1 MIPGRIGYS
10 TRQILELQRYSIAR
24 QLAQRDWYGPDDYP
38 DGTIIKF
45 RKRFGNST
53 WYRYAAIKA
62 KGLWYTTG
70 PRSPKGYTWDELTA
84 WLGDPENIRKLKVA
98 TGWRSLVPQDEKGG
112 DRVPVKIPY
121 NDGENYDDYRAA
133 MGEGQS
139 WPEPG

>member
-53 WYRYAAIKA
+53 WYRYATIKA

-84 WLGDPENIRKLKVA
+84 WLGDPENSA
-98 TGWRSLVPQDEKGG
+98 S
-112 DRVPVKIPY
+112 
-121 NDGENYDDYRAA
+121 
-133 MGEGQS
+133 
-139 WPEPG
+139 

>member
-1 MIPGRIGYS
+1 MITNR
-10 TRQILELQRYSIAR
+10 RVLQMQLDSAAR
-24 QLAQRDWYGPDDYP
+24 QLAQLDWYGPDDYP

-45 RKRFGNST
+45 RKRFGMPDAPRPNP

-98 TGWRSLVPQDEKGG
+98 TGWRSLVPAAVKGEEVITDERA
-112 DRVPVKIPY
+112 DRWMNTPTAM
-121 NDGENYDDYRAA
+121 DDPF
-133 MGEGQS
+133 ET
-139 WPEPG
+139 